1 MSETDENAQK
11 QQPGLLT
18 LNLPDRGALHAAY
31 MPFIRNGGLFVATTA
46 DLALGDEVLLLLTY
60 EQERYSINGKVVW
73 INPRGA
79 QGRRRQ
85 GVGVQFSP
93 ESAEVQ
99 KHFEALLGGMLT
111 SDRPTETM

>member
-1 MSETDENAQK
+1 MAEKDEAPV

-18 LNLPDRGALHAAY
+18 LNLPDRSALYAAY
-31 MPFIRNGGLFVATTA
+31 MPFIRNGGLFVPSNTE
-46 DLALGDEVLLLLTY
+46 LGLGDEVLLLLTY

-85 GVGVQFSP
+85 GVGVQFSQ
-93 ESAEVQ
+93 ESADVQ
-99 KHFEALLGGMLT
+99 KHFEALLAGMLT